1 MITVNKKTY
10 NDSYLYNLD
19 ANKHNQMLTEFIL
32 NSDRIEDK
40 KSKEFFGIAEDVRR
54 TQRSNV
60 LYNLLFSDDIVLC
73 VGKKELPRAFKVFM
87 AKDIKDGK
95 NGKRKIFIDVTEL
108 IVFKNGFYSCRNI
121 GYLDTYLFQALC
133 YYIYDR
139 DTMKVV
145 NNSTINKAG
154 ADAYASMFCYVIDY
168 LRIIGYEQSR
178 TKITYLAALFYLHSL
193 LGKDLDQYSKNVA
206 ANIAGVNPSIS
217 NAWDM
222 YYEEKD
228 FMDIDTFITMIA
240 GTFKLKGLNTEVF
253 IGEWNHSFS
262 RSTTY
267 ACELFTNFVGVLV
280 ATYSGAYI
288 VNQRQIERCCTKS
301 MIAVSTEILKI
312 GSQSLGV
319 TESLTPDDIRDIST
333 ITLRESLLKKNKAP
347 EDTKYTDEDF
357 ADKSKA
363 LAKTKA
369 LIKWYTEN
377 DNVGKLD
384 SKIHSAITTAC
395 GMAGLWVNDKGE
407 YAIGVTE
414 AIVKTGAKYLNERSK
429 KSVKTDFNKTIAS
442 LEKTIDKA
450 NEAGNKSKVKKA
462 GEFKLELTK
471 CIRLI

>member
-228 FMDIDTFITMIA
+228 FMDIDTFVTMISS
-240 GTFKLKGLNTEVF
+240 TFRLKGLNTEVF
-253 IGEWNHSFS
+253 VGKWNYTFGV
-262 RSTTY
+262 TATY
-267 ACELFTNFVGVLV
+267 ACELFTNFASVMV

-288 VNQRQIERCCTKS
+288 VNQKQIERCCTKS
-301 MIAVSTEILKI
+301 MIAISTELLKI
-312 GSQSLGV
+312 GSSSMGIS
-319 TESLTPDDIRDIST
+319 ESFTSDDIRDRNT
-333 ITLRESLLKKNKAP
+333 IALREAMLSKVPDEAKFKKDDY
-347 EDTKYTDEDF
+347 ES
-357 ADKSKA
+357 KSK
-363 LAKTKA
+363 LITKA
-369 LIKWYTEN
+369 KAVIKWYT
-377 DNVGKLD
+377 DNNKTDKLSAKLYQAILGAEATAALWSEKPDDANYEVGTIEALCKL
-384 SKIHSAITTAC
+384 SK
-395 GMAGLWVNDKGE
+395 
-407 YAIGVTE
+407 
-414 AIVKTGAKYLNERSK
+414 KYLNDKNTKSIKSSFNTTIAGLEK
-429 KSVKTDFNKTIAS
+429 KIDKTI
-442 LEKTIDKA
+442 EKDKA
-450 NEAGNKSKVKKA
+450 KA
-462 GEFKLELTK
+462 KRYGEFKLELTK
-471 CIRLI
+471 SLRIL